1 MGNHVCIVV
10 PVYVR
15 PHGMVEEQAC
25 LGVLLRCPSADCY
38 VYRLATDDE
47 AVKTRVLNFFPKLGR
62 ETLEQVLAWASHDI
76 EFTFEAER
84 QKGDKGAF
92 ANLIRPRENIV
103 RYGEPQALQS
113 PDPAAELDRL
123 YHLAVGV

>member
-1 MGNHVCIVV
+1 MGDFTLIVV

-15 PHGMVEEQAC
+15 PMSMVEEQAC
-25 LGVLLRCPSADCY
+25 LGVLMRSPSADCY
-38 VYRLATDDE
+38 AYRLATDDE
-47 AVKTRVLNFFPKLGR
+47 TVKARVLNFFPKLGR
-62 ETLEQVLAWASHDI
+62 ETLDQVLAWASHDI
-76 EFTFEAER
+76 EYTFAAER
-84 QKGDKGAF
+84 QNGDKGAF